1 MGGSTSVAFEI
12 AAKGRSISCGSI
24 CRLPRIGCILVI
36 YGRATPSSVAGK
48 RGNQRFV
55 VWTIKLSPPR
65 RSGSRAER
73 PADSNDAA
81 APYDLRVW
89 HPETNEPPFDSKKPP
104 SRPVVF
110 VGLQSPQRSEVD
122 RDR

>member
-24 CRLPRIGCILVI
+24 CRSPRIGCILVM

-48 RGNQRFV
+48 RGNQRLV

-65 RSGSRAER
+65 RGGSRAER
-73 PADSNDAA
+73 DALAQKEGARSALPPAPTEKT
-81 APYDLRVW
+81 APPIKER
-89 HPETNEPPFDSKKPP
+89 
-104 SRPVVF
+104 
-110 VGLQSPQRSEVD
+110 
-122 RDR
+122 